1 MKPNKSDSLPKSLE
15 AEKGVLGSVLL
26 NPECLEN
33 LTDITA
39 QSFFHP
45 AHQKI
50 WASLK
55 AIHEAGKKIDLITLT
70 QNIED
75 SKQLDQIG
83 GVGVLADIQIFVPTA
98 LNVQEYADTIRE
110 KAKLR
115 EVIRV
120 AECIRTDAYRA
131 KSQTAHQLA
140 EQSVELLEKI
150 AAPQASDSLVV
161 RRFDL
166 NKPPEKAEPRI
177 FLKGQGICAAGNLMV
192 ITGQA
197 KAGKSALVGAILSSM
212 LDNQEHLSIGMA
224 PNHNAFGVIH
234 FDTEQ
239 SRYDHYQLIVKAM
252 NRAAVSHVPDWIRSY
267 SLADLPTVKRRQA
280 LASEMTAARR
290 EHHGIQFVIIDGVA
304 DLIHD
309 PNDPKEAFALVEELH
324 RLAIRHDTP
333 IIGILH
339 LNPGSDFKTRG
350 HLGSQLERKAESVI
364 ALEREKNG
372 EIVTVYL
379 KEARHGYL
387 PKDLGPRFAW
397 DQEMGRHELVE
408 GSRREAKAAA
418 RRQEEL
424 PEFTLLANKIVEPNG
439 ARKWGPF
446 IQDIMSLRGATR
458 ASAERIFTSMRN
470 YGIIEKDM
478 YGFWG
483 VASNKLPTS

>member
-1 MKPNKSDSLPKSLE
+1 MKPYNNESLPKSLD
-15 AEKGVLGSVLL
+15 AEKGVIGSVLL
-26 NPECLEN
+26 DPVCLEN
-33 LTDITA
+33 LEDIMPHT
-39 QSFFHP
+39 FFHP

-55 AIHEAGKKIDLITLT
+55 AIHDAGKKIDLITLT

-83 GVGVLADIQIFVPTA
+83 GGGVLADLQIFVPTA

-120 AECIRTDAYRA
+120 AESIRTDAYRA

-150 AAPQASDSLVV
+150 AAPQVSDSLVA

-166 NKPPEKAEPRI
+166 SKPPEKAEPRI

-197 KAGKSALVGAILSSM
+197 KAGKSALVGAILSSL
-212 LDNQEHLSIGMA
+212 LDNQEHLSIGVA

-252 NRAAVSHVPDWIRSY
+252 KRASMSNLPDWIRSY
-267 SLADLPTVKRRQA
+267 CLADLPTVKRRQA
-280 LASEMTAARR
+280 LAAEMSVVRR
-290 EHHGIQFVIIDGVA
+290 EHHGIQFVIIDGIA
-304 DLIHD
+304 DLILD
-309 PNDPKEAFALVEELH
+309 PNDPQESFGLVEELH
-324 RLAIRHDTP
+324 RLAIKYDTS
-333 IIGILH
+333 ILGILH

-350 HLGSQLERKAESVI
+350 HLGSQLERKAESVV
-364 ALEREKNG
+364 ALEKEKAG
-372 EIVTVYL
+372 EIVTIYL

-387 PKDLGPRFAW
+387 PKDLGPRFGW
-397 DQEMGRHELVE
+397 DQQQGRHELVE
-408 GSRREAKAAA
+408 GTRREAKAAA
-418 RRQEEL
+418 RREEEL
-424 PEFTLLANKIVEPNG
+424 PELTHLAEQIVKPDG
-439 ARKWGPF
+439 PRKYGDF
-446 IQDIMSLRGATR
+446 INCICSLRGMNSD
-458 ASAERIFTSMRN
+458 SAKRTFTKMKNYRIIQQDL
-470 YGIIEKDM
+470 YKL
-478 YGFWG
+478 WG
-483 VASNKLPTS
+483 VAEGHQVTE